1 MSWLQLFKK
10 QKNSSKAGLQASEL
24 LDKKE
29 KAMHVNIDIQPTPN
43 PNALKFVLN
52 TPVKNEGNSSYKTP
66 TQCGDNDLAK
76 TIFTIRGI
84 DQIHFF
90 DNVITVT
97 KFGYEEWEA
106 IESLVIDTISN
117 KIAFH
122 NPDYHDPDPEKERR
136 DALSPE
142 LQEIESIFDRTIRP
156 GLQGDGGD
164 IQAISLEDD
173 ILLIRYQGACGTCP
187 SSTTGTLEAIKA
199 ILRDEYNPN
208 IDVYIAPEFY

>member
-1 MSWLQLFKK
+1 MSWFQLFKN
-10 QKNSSKAGLQASEL
+10 QKSSSEDVL
-24 LDKKE
+24 KNKD
-29 KAMHVNIDIQPTPN
+29 AVMHVNIDIQPTPN
-43 PNALKFVLN
+43 PNALKFVLD

-66 TQCGDNDLAK
+66 MECGDNDLAK
-76 TIFTIRGI
+76 TLFTIRGV

-97 KFGYEEWEA
+97 KFGYEEWDA
-106 IESLVIDTISN
+106 IEPQVIDVVGQ
-117 KIAFH
+117 KIPFH
-122 NPDYHDPDPEKERR
+122 NPEYHDPDPEKERR
-136 DALSPE
+136 ESLSPE
-142 LQEIESIFDRTIRP
+142 LKKIEDIFDRTIRP

-164 IQAISLEDD
+164 IQTVSLEDD

-187 SSTTGTLEAIKA
+187 SSTTGTLEAIKG